1 MADGQQF
8 VIVGA
13 SLAGAKA
20 AETLRE
26 QGFDGRITL
35 VGAERERPYE
45 RPPLSKD
52 YLRGEAR
59 RASIYVHEEDWYDM
73 HDVQLLLSTRAVA
86 VHAADRQV
94 ELEDGGRL
102 QYDALLLSTGSEPR
116 ALPVPGADLE
126 GVLTLRTVQDSDAI
140 AERLD
145 RGGRI
150 VVIGGGWIGC
160 EVAASARQKGLEVSL
175 VMPEDVPLERVLG
188 REMGTVYR
196 EVHADQGVALI
207 TGASVKAIEG
217 DGRAERVVLGDGRPL
232 ECETVVYGVGVTPRV
247 ALAEAAGLAVEGGVL
262 VDERLESSA
271 PGIFAAGDIASHQ
284 HPVLRDRVRVEHWAN
299 ALNQGPAAARSMLGS
314 RDAYELLP
322 YFFSDQYDLGME
334 YAGWARTWDDVLTR
348 GDVAGREFIA
358 FWRLDGRVVAGMN
371 VNVWDVNEQIQDI
384 IRAGARPDPA
394 LLADPDVP
402 LDDPRL
408 LGA

>member
-26 QGFDGRITL
+26 EGFSGHITL
-35 VGAERERPYE
+35 VGAEPVRPYE

-52 YLRGEAR
+52 FLRGEADR
-59 RASIYVHEEDWYDM
+59 SAIYVHDEDWYDM
-73 HDVQLLLSTRAVA
+73 NDVQLLLSTRAVNL
-86 VHAADRQV
+86 HASERQV
-94 ELEDGGRL
+94 ELDDGGRL

-116 ALPVPGADLE
+116 RLPVPGAELA
-126 GVLTLRTVQDSDAI
+126 GVLTLRTVEDSEAI
-140 AERLD
+140 AERLTK
-145 RGGRI
+145 GGRM

-160 EVAASARQKGLEVSL
+160 EVAASARQKGLDVHL

-188 REMGTVYR
+188 REMGTVFR
-196 EVHADQGVALI
+196 DVHADHGVDVV
-207 TGASVKAIEG
+207 TGASVQAIEG

-232 ECETVVYGVGVTPRV
+232 ECDTVVYGVGVMPRV
-247 ALAEAAGLAVEGGVL
+247 ALAEAAGLDVEGGVL
-262 VDERLESSA
+262 VDERLEASV

-284 HPVLRDRVRVEHWAN
+284 HPLLKTRVRVEHWAN
-299 ALNQGPAAARSMLGS
+299 ALNQGPAAARSMLG
-314 RDAYELLP
+314 RPDAYELLP

-334 YAGWARTWDDVLTR
+334 YAGWAPKWDDVVTR
-348 GDVAGREFIA
+348 GDVDSREFVA

-384 IRAGARPDPA
+384 IRAGAQPDPA
-394 LLADPDVP
+394 LLADSGVA
-402 LDDPRL
+402 LDDARL

>member
-1 MADGQQF
+1 MADGRQF

-35 VGAERERPYE
+35 VGAEPERPYE

-59 RASIYVHEEDWYDM
+59 RASVYVHEEDWYDT
-73 HDVQLLLSTRAVA
+73 HDVQLRLSTRAVA
-86 VHAADRQV
+86 LHPGERQV
-94 ELEDGGRL
+94 ELDDGGRL
-102 QYDALLLSTGSEPR
+102 EYDALLLCTGSEPR
-116 ALPVPGADLE
+116 SLPVPGADLA

-140 AERLD
+140 AERLN
-145 RGGRI
+145 RGGRV

-160 EVAASARQKGLEVSL
+160 EVAASARQKGLEVTL

-188 REMGTVYR
+188 REMGTVFAD
-196 EVHADQGVALI
+196 VHADQGVELV
-207 TGASVKAIEG
+207 TGASVEAIEG
-217 DGRAERVVLGDGRPL
+217 DGRAERVALGGGRPL
-232 ECETVVYGVGVTPRV
+232 ECDFVVYGVGVTPRV
-247 ALAEAAGLAVEGGVL
+247 GLAEAAGLAVQGGVL
-262 VDERLESSA
+262 VDERLESSM

-284 HPVLRDRVRVEHWAN
+284 HPLLHTRVRVEHWAN

-314 RDAYELLP
+314 GDPFELLP

-334 YAGWARTWDDVLTR
+334 YTGWAPAWDDVLTR

-358 FWRLDGRVVAGMN
+358 FWRLDGRVIAGMN
-371 VNVWDVNEQIQDI
+371 VNVWDVNEQIQEI
-384 IRAGARPDPA
+384 VRAGGRPDPA

-408 LGA
+408 LGG

>member
-1 MADGQQF
+1 MADGRQF

-20 AETLRE
+20 AEMLRE

-35 VGAERERPYE
+35 VGAEPERPYE

-52 YLRGEAR
+52 YLRGEAG
-59 RASIYVHEEDWYDM
+59 RASVYVHEEDWYDT
-73 HDVQLLLSTRAVA
+73 HDVHLLLSTRAVA
-86 VHAADRQV
+86 LHPGDRQV
-94 ELEDGGRL
+94 ELNDGARL
-102 QYDALLLSTGSEPR
+102 EYDALLLSTGSEPR
-116 ALPVPGADLE
+116 SLPVPGADLA

-140 AERLD
+140 AERLN
-145 RGGRI
+145 RGGRV

-160 EVAASARQKGLEVSL
+160 EVAASARQKGLEVTL

-188 REMGTVYR
+188 REMGMVFGD
-196 EVHADQGVALI
+196 VHADQGVELV
-207 TGASVKAIEG
+207 TGASVEAIEG
-217 DGRAERVVLGDGRPL
+217 DGRAERVILAGGHPL
-232 ECETVVYGVGVTPRV
+232 QCDFVVYGVGVTPRV
-247 ALAEAAGLAVEGGVL
+247 GLAEAAGLAVEGGVL
-262 VDERLESSA
+262 VDERLEASV

-284 HPVLRDRVRVEHWAN
+284 HPLLQTHVRVEHWAN

-314 RDAYELLP
+314 GDPYELLP

-334 YAGWARTWDDVLTR
+334 YTGWAPTWDDVVTR

-371 VNVWDVNEQIQDI
+371 VNVWDVNEQIQEI
-384 IRAGARPDPA
+384 VRAGGRPDPA

-408 LGA
+408 LGR

>member
-1 MADGQQF
+1 MADGRQF

-26 QGFDGRITL
+26 QGFDGRIAL
-35 VGAERERPYE
+35 VGAEPERPYE

-52 YLRGEAR
+52 YLRGEAG
-59 RASIYVHEEDWYDM
+59 RASVYVHEEDWYDM
-73 HDVQLLLSTRAVA
+73 HDVHLLLSTRAVA
-86 VHAADRQV
+86 LHPGDRQV
-94 ELEDGGRL
+94 ELNDGGRL
-102 QYDALLLSTGSEPR
+102 DYDALLLSTGSEPR
-116 ALPVPGADLE
+116 SLPVPGADLA

-140 AERLD
+140 GERLN
-145 RGGRI
+145 RGGRV

-160 EVAASARQKGLEVSL
+160 EVAASARQKGLEVAL

-188 REMGTVYR
+188 REMGTVFGD
-196 EVHADQGVALI
+196 VHADQGVELV
-207 TGASVKAIEG
+207 TGASVEAIEG
-217 DGRAERVVLGDGRPL
+217 DGRAERVVLGGGRPL
-232 ECETVVYGVGVTPRV
+232 ECDFVVYGVGVTPRV
-247 ALAEAAGLAVEGGVL
+247 GLAEAAGLAVEGGVL
-262 VDERLESSA
+262 VDERLEASM

-284 HPVLRDRVRVEHWAN
+284 HPLLQTRVRVEHWAN

-314 RDAYELLP
+314 GDPYELLP

-334 YAGWARTWDDVLTR
+334 YTGWAPAWDDVVTR
-348 GDVAGREFIA
+348 GDLSAREFIA

-371 VNVWDVNEQIQDI
+371 VNIWDVNEQIQEI
-384 IRAGARPDPA
+384 VRSGGRPDPA

-408 LGA
+408 LGG